1 VLPSN
6 DAHKSWA
13 QKKLLDLFVDLTQL
27 TITVW
32 GLTYKAGTDTLRGS
46 MSVDLCD
53 WLLDQGATIRV
64 HDPAVKILPA
74 RWSDVLERFDDPIAA
89 LVGADALVLAT
100 EWPIYRGVIT
110 DESIRALAGL
120 VVLDANRFLTNL
132 AGSSGL
138 LRYFAVGMPLEDRR
152 HDA

>member
-1 VLPSN
+1 
-6 DAHKSWA
+6 
-13 QKKLLDLFVDLTQL
+13 L

-53 WLLDQGATIRV
+53 WLVDQGATIRV
-64 HDPAVKILPA
+64 HDPVVKILPP
-74 RWSDVLERFDDPIAA
+74 RWSGVLQRFDDPIAA
-89 LVGADALVLAT
+89 LDGADALVLAT
-100 EWPIYRGVIT
+100 EWSVYRQVIT
-110 DESIRALAGL
+110 DESIRTRNGL
-120 VVLDANRFLTNL
+120 VVLDANRFLTDL
-132 AGSSGL
+132 TGSKGF